1 MTTSNTQQQSHY
13 ICVYAASSV
22 KLAPEYHA
30 QATRLGQLIGQAG
43 YTLIYGAGD
52 IGLMGAVARAVHVY
66 NGRVI
71 GVVPERLNKPGIVY
85 PETDELIVTETMRE
99 RKAWME
105 ERADAFIVLPGGYG
119 TLEEML
125 EIIVLRQLFYTQK
138 PLVLLNTKGAYD
150 AFITFIDHL
159 VDESFIKQEHRKLF
173 HTVDHPEAALDYIA
187 TYTPEPLPPKLEIIP

>member
-1 MTTSNTQQQSHY
+1 MTTKSEYKQY

-30 QATRLGQLIGQAG
+30 QAANLGRLIGQAG
-43 YTLIYGAGD
+43 HTLVYGAGG
-52 IGLMGAVARAVHVY
+52 IGLMGAVARAVHEY

-85 PETDELIVTETMRE
+85 PDTDELIVTDTMRE

-125 EIIVLRQLFYTQK
+125 EIVVLRQLFYTQK
-138 PLVLLNTKGAYD
+138 PLVLLNIKGAYD
-150 AFITFIDHL
+150 AFIAFIDHL
-159 VDESFIKQEHRKLF
+159 VEEDFIKREHRELF
-173 HTVDHPEAALDYIA
+173 HTVDSPEAALSYIA
-187 TYTPEPLPPKLEIIP
+187 SYEPEPLSPKLEIIP